1 MNNLFVDV
9 CVLLTGTS
17 IFGLEYLAAHYHT
30 PFGIAIDIALVVF
43 FIYRAVRKELSYA
56 GLLLLFF
63 PVFHGLSLAS
73 QTYLNNIFPSQ
84 FFLLVTAVLL
94 GYGYYQIY
102 SKGGPKRVIN
112 DRVAP
117 KQDIKKPGQYSV
129 FINQD
134 IIIPEQSRYT
144 HLQVIGGTGSGK
156 TRYIFYPHIL
166 QDIMN
171 GAGVLIFD
179 IKSNM
184 RKRIEQFVIAAK
196 REKDFFCFNLG
207 DPNSDSYNPEAG
219 DDPGEI
225 FNRTFTAQYYDMNNS
240 EQFYIDVA
248 KRFLP
253 AAIAVLKKKYTTIT
267 FEDLYWITV
276 SPKKY
281 LQPIC
286 NEMPDDI
293 NAKYLI
299 DFMKKEDLDKLLMG
313 LVNKLAQFV
322 TPAWTSQINTT
333 NPKIDIGKIVSEGK
347 ILLFQANSGV
357 YQQEYKA
364 ISILLMMHVQS
375 EIARRYAIPQD
386 QLKPFFIY
394 LDEFDK
400 IVYPGFA
407 ELINKA
413 REAKVGLIFGHQS
426 IGDLKQYGEA
436 LQNQILTNARNKVV
450 LKLKEPTTAEYFS
463 KAFGTRT
470 VERRVTS
477 YGSDGSVSG
486 YSDKLEEEFNIH
498 PNDIKFLKLGQAC
511 VDIEDDE
518 GGKPYINII
527 RLEDIK
533 QKFLEGAIERPAQE
547 NIDGKRTNLDLNT
560 VKGDNITGKSGGL
573 KWKHI
578 KANNENLKNQDA
590 NTKEEN
596 NDEEDEDNNEGLP
609 VKA

>member
-1 MNNLFVDV
+1 
-9 CVLLTGTS
+9 
-17 IFGLEYLAAHYHT
+17 
-30 PFGIAIDIALVVF
+30 
-43 FIYRAVRKELSYA
+43 
-56 GLLLLFF
+56 
-63 PVFHGLSLAS
+63 
-73 QTYLNNIFPSQ
+73 
-84 FFLLVTAVLL
+84 
-94 GYGYYQIY
+94 
-102 SKGGPKRVIN
+102 
-112 DRVAP
+112 
-117 KQDIKKPGQYSV
+117 
-129 FINQD
+129 
-134 IIIPEQSRYT
+134 
-144 HLQVIGGTGSGK
+144 
-156 TRYIFYPHIL
+156 
-166 QDIMN
+166 MN

-184 RKRIEQFVIAAK
+184 REKIEQFVIAAK
-196 REKDFFCFNLG
+196 REKDFYCFNLG
-207 DPNSDSYNPEAG
+207 DLNSDSYNPEAG

-253 AAIAVLKKKYTTIT
+253 AAIAVLKKKYKTIT

-286 NEMPDDI
+286 NEFPDDI

-299 DFMKKEDLDKLLMG
+299 EFMKKEDLDKYLMG

-375 EIARRYAIPQD
+375 EIARRYSIPKD

-450 LKLKEPTTAEYFS
+450 LKLKEPASAEYFS

-477 YGSDGSVSG
+477 YASDGNVSG
-486 YSDKLEEEFNIH
+486 YSDKLEEEFNVH

-518 GGKPYINII
+518 GGSPYINII

-533 QKFLEGAIERPAQE
+533 QTFPHGAIERPVQE
-547 NIDGKRTNLDLNT
+547 NTDDKRTNLDLNIF
-560 VKGDNITGKSGGL
+560 KGENITGRSGGL

-578 KANNENLKNQDA
+578 KANNDRLKNQ
-590 NTKEEN
+590 NTDKKETDN
-596 NDEEDEDNNEGLP
+596 TDEDEDNNEGMA
-609 VKA
+609 VNV